1 MRSDNLRAAPSWI
14 TPELVGRILA
24 VAMPASGEALPVK
37 TVPTRGVKPKLARV
51 ERMAN
56 LPETAGRQPEESEAA
71 IVAPCAVSPR
81 RHADR
86 LKAEAAARIEANRP
100 MFQLAF
106 DRGIAVVD
114 LAHALGMTVET
125 TLVHTKKAGFRFG
138 ARPPL
143 AERLTLAVLQ
153 SLADPEVPLPEL
165 RSCRLKRERL
175 ARSAKLRRDKRGDE
189 VARRRAERAAAA
201 EQRQAQ
207 REEAKAEVRRVRDA
221 ERDRRRAEKAAL
233 KSKPICEVK
242 PAAICRPADQAPSR
256 EPALPADQQARA
268 HPNPDPASIDRA
280 NKRRADSVRRGILA
294 KAEELLDAGKTSGR
308 GTNVHVKMAM
318 RAVEVQR
325 AEQARLG
332 CPIEQAKRTLQ
343 RRYAPVCSMA
353 VYGGDA
359 DLFIVGN
366 RKNVTRDELLA
377 MAARLA
383 A

>member
-189 VARRRAERAAAA
+189 VARRRGSFARARGPRSPARAQPTPERAQRWTATAAA
-201 EQRQAQ
+201 G
-207 REEAKAEVRRVRDA
+207 
-221 ERDRRRAEKAAL
+221 
-233 KSKPICEVK
+233 
-242 PAAICRPADQAPSR
+242 PSR
-256 EPALPADQQARA
+256 
-268 HPNPDPASIDRA
+268 S
-280 NKRRADSVRRGILA
+280 S
-294 KAEELLDAGKTSGR
+294 
-308 GTNVHVKMAM
+308 
-318 RAVEVQR
+318 
-325 AEQARLG
+325 
-332 CPIEQAKRTLQ
+332 
-343 RRYAPVCSMA
+343 
-353 VYGGDA
+353 
-359 DLFIVGN
+359 
-366 RKNVTRDELLA
+366 
-377 MAARLA
+377 AARSPPR
-383 A
+383 